1 MTTTSPLEVTG
12 SVEDRRPSRRSIA
25 LAVAAVAVAV
35 PALVMA
41 AIAILVVRF

>member
-1 MTTTSPLEVTG
+1 MTATTSFEVTG
-12 SVEDRRPSRRSIA
+12 NVEDRRPSRRSIA
-25 LAVAAVAVAV
+25 LAVAATVVAV